1 MKKIIAMVLCL
12 LLTLSTVGCGIKS
25 AGSEASEKDV
35 MKKAKEGD
43 TTVKIDGVVYYN
55 TKEAVP
61 GEPDES
67 VIVRGEL
74 PLDGAPSEEVI
85 SAYAFVGNDASGDAL
100 VCLINGEWYRFI
112 ETDRAK

>member
-1 MKKIIAMVLCL
+1 MKKIIAAALCL
-12 LLTLSTVGCGIKS
+12 VLVLSTVGCGIKS
-25 AGSEASEKDV
+25 AGNEASEKDV

-67 VIVRGEL
+67 VIVREEL
-74 PLDGAPSEEVI
+74 PLDGSPSGEVLT
-85 SAYAFVGNDASGDAL
+85 AYAFVSDDASGDTL
-100 VCLINGEWYRFI
+100 VCLIDGEWYRFI